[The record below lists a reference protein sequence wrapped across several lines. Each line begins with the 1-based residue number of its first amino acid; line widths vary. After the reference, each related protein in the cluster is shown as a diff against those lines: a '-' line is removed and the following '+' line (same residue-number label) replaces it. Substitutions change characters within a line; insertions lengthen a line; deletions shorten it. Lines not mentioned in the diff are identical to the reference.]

1 MKPILLVV
9 AGIAML
15 ILAIYLYNRKAGN
28 KQLRPVPGKEK
39 ATGIIKKDS
48 YSVLSNEVR
57 LYEFIY

>member
-15 ILAIYLYNRKAGN
+15 ILAIYIYNRKAGN

-39 ATGIIKKDS
+39 VTGVIIKDS
-48 YSVLSNEVR
+48 YSVLSNEIRV
-57 LYEFIY
+57 YEFIY